1 MDIKLNNPIEL
12 LSLSL
17 LGLGFTVM
25 YTRMDV
31 RRHLDLE
38 VNLVI
43 WSWSWTW
50 VLGGK
55 HGE

>member
-31 RRHLDLE
+31 RRHIDLE